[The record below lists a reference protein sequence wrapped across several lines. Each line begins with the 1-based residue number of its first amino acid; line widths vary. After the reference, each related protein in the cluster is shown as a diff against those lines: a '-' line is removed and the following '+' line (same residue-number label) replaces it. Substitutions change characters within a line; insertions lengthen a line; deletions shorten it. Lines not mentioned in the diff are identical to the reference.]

1 MKHASVIAT
10 VIVLVSF
17 SVFAAGGHDHDKD
30 HVPRHGG
37 MVAEVNEV
45 DYELVATR
53 TLLQLS
59 LRDHGKSVAVTGG
72 AARVTLLSG
81 KERIETALLPAVEKF
96 EVQGHFKIIPGM
108 KFVAVVA
115 LPGRGEATVWFRL
128 R

>member
-1 MKHASVIAT
+1 
-10 VIVLVSF
+10 
-17 SVFAAGGHDHDKD
+17 
-30 HVPRHGG
+30 
-37 MVAEVNEV
+37 
-45 DYELVATR
+45 
-53 TLLQLS
+53 
-59 LRDHGKSVAVTGG
+59 HGKSVAVTGG